1 MSQCN
6 FGVYNFGVLCLKCSD
21 LTIGLSVEY
30 DFVKID
36 GSSVFTL
43 LDVSILEGLW
53 CIPPVSEQGFIQ

>member
-6 FGVYNFGVLCLKCSD
+6 FGVYNFGVLCLKNVSD

-36 GSSVFTL
+36 GSQCFFTL
-43 LDVSILEGLW
+43 LDVSILEGL
-53 CIPPVSEQGFIQ
+53 